1 MPILSH
7 KFSQHQQDLSTEL
20 LIIGTF
26 NPDILPG
33 PDFFYGRPKNYLWEL
48 LPQCFD
54 EPSLKYSPLTVK
66 HIWIA
71 GRHID
76 FIDLIAAVDVPEGQ
90 EANVEDAFIDDK
102 VTRWADVTGLLDRL
116 PGLRAIYFTRKSF
129 GDVPHIRQQ
138 ILRVRDH
145 ARIRGI
151 YFACLET
158 PARFTNAAKQAFWR
172 SKVIDRTPCQAL

>member
-7 KFSQHQQDLSTEL
+7 KFSQHQQDPATEL

-26 NPDILPG
+26 NPDIPAG

-48 LPQCFD
+48 LPRCFD
-54 EPSLKYSPLTVK
+54 EPSLKHRPLTDK
-66 HIWIA
+66 RTWIA
-71 GRHID
+71 GWHID
-76 FIDLIAAVDVPEGQ
+76 FIDLIAAVEVPEGQ

-102 VTRWADVTGLLDRL
+102 VAGWADVTGLLDRL
-116 PGLRAIYFTRKSF
+116 AGLKAIYFTRKSF

-138 ILRVRDH
+138 ILRVREH
-145 ARIRGI
+145 ARSLGI

-158 PARFTNAAKQAFWR
+158 PARFSNPAKQIFWR
-172 SKVIDRTPCQAL
+172 SKVIDRSPCQAL